1 MYDIGII
8 GGGPA
13 GYVSAI
19 EATLNGLSVI
29 LFEDKKLGG
38 TCLNSGCIPTK
49 ATIFCSDLFKKLAKA
64 EKYGIIAENISY
76 DYSKIKQRRDDI
88 VLKKNKSLEQLLKS
102 HSVDIVF
109 AKAKL
114 NESNKIVANDVEY
127 DCKNIILATGSNAFV
142 PEFFNDEKSN
152 IHSSETLLNLEGIP
166 ENITVIG
173 SGAIGCEWARILAS
187 LKKNVNLIE
196 IAPQILPLADKDVSE
211 RLERILK
218 KDRIKIY
225 KGKKVTK
232 IEQNTCFLDSGEII
246 SSDLILVA
254 TGRKPNISAINSN
267 IELTEKG
274 FVKVNNNFETSIKNI
289 YAIGDLNGIS
299 QLAHSASKQGSL
311 VVNRILNNT
320 EINFSKCVIPSV
332 IYATPEIAWCGKCEQ
347 ELEENTYKT
356 ATLPISA
363 VAKATTDDEIDGFIK
378 LIEQDEKLIGAHIIS
393 KEASNLLP
401 IFQYAIENSIKTSQ
415 LAQLTYA
422 HPTFAEAILDSVLNL
437 ENKAIHLLK
446 K

>member
-64 EKYGIIAENISY
+64 EKYGILVENISY

-102 HSVDIVF
+102 HSVEIVF
-109 AKAKL
+109 SKALL
-114 NESNKIVANDVEY
+114 NENNKIIANDIEY
-127 DCKNIILATGSNAFV
+127 DCKNIILATGSNTFI
-142 PEFFNDEKSN
+142 PDFFKDEKSN
-152 IHSSETLLNLEGIP
+152 IHSSETLLNLEDIP
-166 ENITVIG
+166 ENVTVIG

-187 LKKNVNLIE
+187 LKKNINLIE

-211 RLERILK
+211 RFERILK

-232 IEQNTCFLDSGEII
+232 IEQNNCYLDSDEIL
-246 SSDLILVA
+246 SSDLILIA
-254 TGRKPNISAINSN
+254 TGRKPNLSALNNN
-267 IELTEKG
+267 IEITEKG
-274 FVKVNNNFETSIKNI
+274 FVKTNNNFETSVKNI
-289 YAIGDLNGIS
+289 YAIGDLNGVS

-311 VVNRILNNT
+311 VVNRILKNK
-320 EINFSKCVIPSV
+320 EIDFSKCIIPSV

-356 ATLPISA
+356 AILPISA

-378 LIEQDEKLIGAHIIS
+378 LIEQNGILVGAHIIS
-393 KEASNLLP
+393 KEASSLLP
-401 IFQYAIENSIKTSQ
+401 IFQYAIENQIKTSH
-415 LAQLTYA
+415 LTRLTYA
-422 HPTFAEAILDSVLNL
+422 HPTFAEGILDSVLNL
-437 ENKAIHLLK
+437 ENKAIHMLK